1 MDSTIV
7 SVVVF
12 PDRARLV
19 RRGEVT
25 LKEGVHQVEIPNLS
39 LHVDPESVRATA
51 RGSAKA
57 RLLGLRVQKRFYTE
71 TPAEYV
77 RELES
82 QVESARDEM
91 SRLDSQMALVN
102 DHKTKIGELAGHTKT
117 YARAMAKGQIAVE
130 SQLSLF
136 DSLRSRAENLEAE
149 AQNLVRLKRE
159 QKRRL
164 QKLEKQL
171 EQVRSARQRERY
183 SAFVEIEVLQP
194 GDLAIELNY
203 VVSSA
208 GWKPLYDMRFLED
221 GDEKRLEVGYLAQV
235 TQRTG
240 ENWGGVSLTLS
251 TARPALSGIFPELD
265 PWYISPFPKPVP
277 LRERRSEGTLMA
289 AAVMP
294 AAADLPA
301 EQGFVYEAEET
312 YASVQE
318 TSSAVS
324 YQVPGKVVIP
334 TDGEPHKVTVAR
346 FMLPLDL
353 DYVTAPKIVQ
363 AVHRRARVINDSPF
377 TLLPGPANIFAGDEF
392 IGTTAMELTAS
403 QGEIELYL
411 GVDDRIRVERELKR
425 RNVDKV
431 LIRGK
436 RRLSYAYEIKLQNL
450 IGREIQ
456 LTVQDQIP
464 VARHED
470 IKVKM
475 ENAEP
480 KPSLQSELNI
490 FTWELTLAPEEK
502 TSLRFDFVV
511 EHPGEMSVAGLP

>member
-7 SVVVF
+7 AVVVY
-12 PDRARLV
+12 PDRARLL
-19 RRGEVT
+19 RRGEVN
-25 LKEGVHQVEIPNLS
+25 LKEGVHHIEIPNLS
-39 LHVDPESVRATA
+39 VLLDPESVRATVL
-51 RGSAKA
+51 GSART
-57 RLLGLRVQKRFYTE
+57 RLSGLRVQKKFYPE
-71 TPAEYV
+71 TPEDYV
-77 RELES
+77 SEMES
-82 QVESARDEM
+82 QVEVARDEL

-102 DHKTKIGELAGHTKT
+102 DQKTKIGELAGHTKT
-117 YARAMAKGQIAVE
+117 YARAMARGQIAVE
-130 SQLSLF
+130 AQLALF
-136 DSLRSRAENLEAE
+136 DSLRSRAEKLDAEGINL
-149 AQNLVRLKRE
+149 RRIIRE

-164 QKLEKQL
+164 EKLEKQL
-171 EQVRSARQRERY
+171 DQVHSAQQRERY
-183 SAFVEIEVLQP
+183 SAIVEIEVLQP
-194 GDLAIELNY
+194 GDLTIELNY

-208 GWKPLYDMRFLED
+208 GWEPLYDIRFLED
-221 GDEKRLEVGYLAQV
+221 GDHTRLEVGYLAQV

-240 ENWGGVSLTLS
+240 ENWGGVSLNLS
-251 TARPALSGIFPELD
+251 TARPALSGILPELD
-265 PWYISPFPKPVP
+265 PWYISPFPTPVP
-277 LRERRSEGTLMA
+277 LRERRGEGALSA
-289 AAVMP
+289 AAVTPMM
-294 AAADLPA
+294 ADSPEVDGVA
-301 EQGFVYEAEET
+301 FEAEEV

-324 YQVPGKVVIP
+324 YQVPGKVVVP

-346 FMLPLDL
+346 IMLPLDL
-353 DYVTAPKIVQ
+353 DYVTAPKIVP
-363 AVHRRARVINDSPF
+363 AVHRRARVINDSPY
-377 TLLPGPANIFAGDEF
+377 TLLPGSASIFAGDEF

-425 RNVDKV
+425 RDVDKV

-436 RRLSYAYEIKLQNL
+436 RRLSYAYEIKLENL
-450 IGREIQ
+450 SAREIP

-480 KPSLQSELNI
+480 KPSLQSELNT

-502 TSLRFDFVV
+502 TSLRYDFVV
-511 EHPGEMSVAGLP
+511 EHPGEMNVAGLP